1 MSDASGGGKKN
12 GAKKNGGKK
21 QDDGESGSTA
31 SEPADADLTL
41 EPTDGGGGGEE
52 PDQQADPRWR

>member
-1 MSDASGGGKKN
+1 MSDASGGG
-12 GAKKNGGKK
+12 KKNGGKK

-41 EPTDGGGGGEE
+41 EPTDGGGGEE

>member
-1 MSDASGGGKKN
+1 MSPDRDKNDKDA
-12 GAKKNGGKK
+12 KK
-21 QDDGESGSTA
+21 QDDGESGGTA

-41 EPTDGGGGGEE
+41 EPTDGGGEE

>member
-1 MSDASGGGKKN
+1 MSDASGGGKKKN
-12 GAKKNGGKK
+12 GGGKK
-21 QDDGESGSTA
+21 QDDGEAGSTA

-41 EPTDGGGGGEE
+41 EPTDGGGEE